1 MKSRP
6 KKSRQSPRQLE
17 RHASVSLSKLW
28 QLVVAFAES
37 LQAHR
42 KADSFLRR
50 LENNEGRSLPAAQL
64 FDQIVVHY
72 HLGHAAARQAA
83 HETGTPDV
91 LIVDLETK
99 AGRQQDAKRGYHP
112 HQAAL
117 LVRGL
122 EHDDREPDI
131 RPGLRCHALHQRTL
145 LALCA
150 GRRIATDLPI
160 AMHGFDRTLGTG
172 AIGRPRNNENG
183 SGQQHGGQS
192 PDRPAA
198 FSLCNHEL
206 PRSAAKPP
214 PADLPARSMRFD
226 PTATPC
232 LQGEPVVS
240 RTIKVKPLWPRQ
252 GRGKVEQSVCGG

>member
-1 MKSRP
+1 MRGAAAMMANEVAA
-6 KKSRQSPRQLE
+6 KKVAAIAATIGAARIGF
-17 RHASVSLSKLW
+17 SLSKLW
-28 QLVVAFAES
+28 QLVVALAES

-42 KADSFLRR
+42 EANAFLRR
-50 LENNEGRSLPAAQL
+50 LENDEGRSLPGAQL
-64 FDQIVVHY
+64 LDQIVVH
-72 HLGHAAARQAA
+72 HHFGHAAAGQAA
-83 HETGTPDV
+83 DETGTTDV

-99 AGRQQDAKRGYHP
+99 ARRQQDAKRGHHP

-122 EHDDREPDI
+122 QYDDRESDI
-131 RPGLRCHALHQRTL
+131 RPVLRGHALHQRTL

-172 AIGRPRNNENG
+172 AIGRPRNNNENG

-198 FSLCNHEL
+198 FSLCNHGL

-214 PADLPARSMRFD
+214 PAGCRALP
-226 PTATPC
+226 T
-232 LQGEPVVS
+232 G
-240 RTIKVKPLWPRQ
+240 
-252 GRGKVEQSVCGG
+252 